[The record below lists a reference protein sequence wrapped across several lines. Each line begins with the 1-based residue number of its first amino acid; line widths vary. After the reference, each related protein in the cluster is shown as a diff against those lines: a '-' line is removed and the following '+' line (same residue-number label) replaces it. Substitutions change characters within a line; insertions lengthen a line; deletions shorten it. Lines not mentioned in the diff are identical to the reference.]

1 MLFRVF
7 GSEFLSH
14 QGAVT
19 EVQLLGEVDPI
30 SMMEHSLDTRVELY
44 QQNNVSMGIQVK
56 KQKQFV
62 LNLICNF
69 RQMSQN
75 LSEPKMSMRTN

>member
-62 LNLICNF
+62 LNLIYNF